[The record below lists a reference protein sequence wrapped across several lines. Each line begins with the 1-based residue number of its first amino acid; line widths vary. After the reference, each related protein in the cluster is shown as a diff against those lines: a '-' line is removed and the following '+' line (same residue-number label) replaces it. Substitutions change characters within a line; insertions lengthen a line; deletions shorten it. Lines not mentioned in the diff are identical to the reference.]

1 MKASQIRQTLQAIDM
16 LQPAL
21 ELNKMGLEEQAEVL
35 QLLERQGK
43 SIETVNLRQLSVVI
57 KYHNQLKLRCDY
69 PKCKCPFDMG
79 PEGHCLAGRQR

>member
-1 MKASQIRQTLQAIDM
+1 MKASQIRQTLLAIDM

-35 QLLERQGK
+35 ELLEQQGK

-57 KYHNQLKLRCDY
+57 KYHNKLKAM
-69 PKCKCPFDMG
+69 P
-79 PEGHCLAGRQR
+79 HNV